1 MELPTELTVRCVV
14 TRVNPIRVGCL
25 VLSNQPSM
33 RDRSHSL
40 RQVVAVAFSINVSVA
55 AAKVLYGEL
64 TGSAGMSADG
74 LHSGLDALAS
84 VIALIG
90 ITLAT
95 RPPDPSHP
103 YGYERYESLASL
115 VIGGFLVLALAR
127 ILSQAVARILDPVA
141 VQVTWV
147 SFLVMG
153 LSMLASGGLSWWER
167 RRGQALGSELL
178 GADAAHTG
186 SDVLVSASVIAG
198 LAASAL
204 GFFLVDVV
212 VAIGV
217 AGVIGWAAWHILRSA
232 ARILT
237 DTSLIDTDLIVA
249 LVQGV
254 PGVQD
259 CHAVRARGP
268 TGRARVDLHI
278 HVDPAMRVDQA
289 HEVAEKVTRVI
300 RGRVPE
306 VMEVLV
312 HVGPSGLHEEPAH
325 WVSPSK

>member
-1 MELPTELTVRCVV
+1 
-14 TRVNPIRVGCL
+14 
-25 VLSNQPSM
+25 
-33 RDRSHSL
+33 
-40 RQVVAVAFSINVSVA
+40 VAVAFRINVSVA

-115 VIGGFLVLALAR
+115 VIGGFLVLALVR
-127 ILSQAVARILDPVA
+127 ILSDAVARILEPVT

-153 LSMLASGGLSWWER
+153 LSMLASGALSWWER
-167 RRGQALGSELL
+167 RRGRDLGSELL

-204 GFFLVDVV
+204 GFFLVDVI

-232 ARILT
+232 TRVLT
-237 DTSLIDTDLIVA
+237 DTSLVDTALIVSLA
-249 LVQGV
+249 QGV
-254 PGVQD
+254 SGVQD
-259 CHAVRARGP
+259 CHAVRARGSA
-268 TGRARVDLHI
+268 GRIRVDPHI
-278 HVDPAMRVDQA
+278 HVDPTMRVDQA
-289 HEVAEKVTRVI
+289 HELAGEVARVI

-306 VMEVLV
+306 VVDVLV
-312 HVGPSGLHEEPAH
+312 HVGPSGLHYEPLH
-325 WVSPSK
+325 WVSPSE